1 MKTVVLASGG
11 LDSTVLLHQAVK
23 ANGAENVIALSI
35 YYGQKHKK
43 ELEYVKWQAEK
54 LGVQLFV
61 EDLSA
66 VFKFNKDAS
75 ALLEG
80 SSREI
85 VHESYA
91 EQIKA
96 DGLVSAYVPYRNGLF
111 LSYAAAV
118 AMQLGA
124 DLVLYGAHADDAAG
138 DAYPDCTPEFI
149 EAQAKAIERGTG
161 DRVHMKAPWYHM
173 NKTEVVREGLNLGM
187 TQEDFEHTWSCYEG
201 AEEPCGTCGTCRDRI
216 AAFRANGL
224 TCN

>member
-1 MKTVVLASGG
+1 MKVIVLASGG
-11 LDSTVLLHQAVK
+11 LDSTVLLHKAVK
-23 ANGAENVIALSI
+23 EHGAENVTALSI
-35 YYGQKHKK
+35 FYGQKHKK
-43 ELEYVKWQAEK
+43 ELEYIKWQTEK
-54 LGVQLFV
+54 LGVKLFI

-66 VFKFNKDAS
+66 VFKFNKDSS

-91 EQIKA
+91 EQLKTG
-96 DGLVSAYVPYRNGLF
+96 GLVSAYVPYRNGLF

-118 AMQLGA
+118 AIQLNA
-124 DLVLYGAHADDAAG
+124 ELILYGAHADDAAG
-138 DAYPDCTPEFI
+138 DAYPDCTPDFI
-149 EAQAKAIERGTG
+149 AAQSRAISCGTG
-161 DRVHMKAPWYHM
+161 GNVHMQAPWYNI
-173 NKTEVVREGLNLGM
+173 NKTAVVKEGLKLGM

-201 AEEPCGTCGTCRDRI
+201 AEEPCLTCGTCRDRI